1 MMARQ
6 EKIEQLVKTIDDA
19 IARAE
24 QLELTFAV
32 FILGMARLE
41 VEQEDY
47 DIPEFMPTVTP
58 FRKRS

>member
-6 EKIEQLVKTIDDA
+6 EKMEQLVKTIDDA

-47 DIPEFMPTVTP
+47 DIPEFRPTVTP

>member
-6 EKIEQLVKTIDDA
+6 EKIEHLVKTIDEA
-19 IARAE
+19 ITLAE
-24 QLELTFAV
+24 QFELTFAV

-41 VEQEDY
+41 IEQEDY

>member
-1 MMARQ
+1 MARQ
-6 EKIEQLVKTIDDA
+6 EKIEHLVKTIDDA
-19 IARAE
+19 ITLAE

-41 VEQEDY
+41 VEQVDY
-47 DIPEFMPTVTP
+47 DIPEFMAIIKP

>member
-6 EKIEQLVKTIDDA
+6 EEIEHLVKTIDDA

-24 QLELTFAV
+24 QLELTFAA

-41 VEQEDY
+41 VEQKDY
-47 DIPEFMPTVTP
+47 DIPEFMATVTP

>member
-1 MMARQ
+1 MARQ

-19 IARAE
+19 ISLAE
-24 QLELTFAV
+24 QLELTFVV

-41 VEQEDY
+41 VEQADY
-47 DIPEFMPTVTP
+47 DIPEFTAIIKP